1 MYGINVLSFED
12 INVRNSYK
20 QYFIPLVE
28 IKDYNVMIDG
38 RNSFDQLLQN
48 NLRTNDNIATGHG
61 DDYTIVCLLHY
72 PYFEKCYKLI
82 AIDLTKQP
90 KRNADPK
97 AIRQIIFTGNLKEHN
112 ATIFFIIQEAKET
125 ILDFSQEL

>member
-72 PYFEKCYKLI
+72 AYFEKCYKLI
-82 AIDLTKQP
+82 AIDLSKQP
-90 KRNADPK
+90 KLDADPK
-97 AIRQIIFTGNLKEHN
+97 QYD
-112 ATIFFIIQEAKET
+112 
-125 ILDFSQEL
+125 ILFLPGI